1 MATNRVTG
9 MYSGIDTE
17 GLISQLMEAKKVKV
31 TEVQKDQMTIKYKQE
46 AWTDLNKKVKNL
58 FGTISNMRYESSY
71 MKNKTEVSD
80 SSYVSVTTSDAAML
94 ATQDLTVDKLAQTAY
109 LTGNEISAGTDKVT
123 SGTKLADIDSNLVG
137 QTISITMD
145 DGTTTDVKITE
156 DMTLGNLTNELSKA
170 GVNCKFDASTQRI
183 FVGANKTGK
192 AGDFTF
198 SCDGDGLTTLG
209 LDSTNKIPGKDG
221 QITLNGATFTS
232 TDNVYN
238 INGLTITA
246 KALTNGEKVTL
257 TTSQDSSAIY
267 DMIKKCVKEY
277 SDLMNEMDKLYNAD
291 TKTKYE
297 PLTDEEKA
305 AMSDYEIE
313 QWESKMKGQILAKD
327 SSISSLSSALKE
339 IMSRGIEING
349 KTMYLFDFGVETGGY
364 FETADNEKNALH
376 IMGDADD
383 ALYSGND
390 NKLQQMI
397 ETDPEAVTKFFS
409 QLYKNVYEKMDT
421 MSARVNDTRSYGSF
435 YDDIKLRNDY
445 SDYTSKIADMED
457 KLAKYEDK
465 WYNKFAAMES
475 AMAKM
480 QSNQNAIAGLFGGGN

>member
-17 GLISQLMEAKKVKV
+17 GLITQLMEAKKVKV

-46 AWTDLNKKVKNL
+46 AWDDLNKKVKNL

-71 MKNKTEVSD
+71 MKNKTDVSD
-80 SSYVSVTTSDAAML
+80 STYASVTTSDSSMI
-94 ATQDLTVDKLAQTAY
+94 ATQELEVNSLAQTAY
-109 LTGNEISAGTDKVT
+109 LTGDKIGKDTDKFT
-123 SGTKLADIDSNLVG
+123 SGTLLKNIDPNLVG
-137 QTISITMD
+137 QTVTITMD
-145 DGTTTDVKITE
+145 GGKKIDVKIDEKT
-156 DMTLGNLTNELSKA
+156 TLGSLTNDLSKA

-183 FVGANKTGK
+183 FVGSNTSGK

-198 SCDGDGLTTLG
+198 SATGDALGTLG
-209 LDSTNKIPGKDG
+209 LDSGNKIDG
-221 QITLNGATFTS
+221 QDGEITLNGATFTS
-232 TDNVYN
+232 SNNVYD

-246 KALTNGEKVTL
+246 KAETKGEKVTL
-257 TTSQDSSAIY
+257 TTAKDTSAVY
-267 DMIKKCVKEY
+267 DMIKKYVKEY
-277 SDLMNEMDKLYNAD
+277 SELMNEMDKLYNAD
-291 TKTKYE
+291 TKTKYK

-305 AMSDYEIE
+305 ALSDYEIE
-313 QWESKMKGQILAKD
+313 QWETKMKDQILAKD

-339 IMSRGIEING
+339 IMNQGIEIGG

-383 ALYSGND
+383 SLYSGND

-397 ETDPEAVTKFFS
+397 ESDPDAVTKFFS
-409 QLYKNVYEKMDT
+409 QLNKNLYERMDK

-435 YDDIKLRNDY
+435 FDDIKLKNDY
-445 SDYTSKIADMED
+445 SDYTTKIADMED

-465 WYNKFAAMES
+465 WYDKFAAMES